1 MTFKKIISYL
11 KPYRKQLIVLF
22 ICIIISSLTTI
33 FTPKILGD
41 IITNIYENITNNKSL
56 KVTSLYTLISIL
68 GIVYLI
74 GIISNYIE
82 NHLTNTIS
90 FKAISTLKNDM
101 SNKLSKLPTKY
112 YDSHSKGE
120 LLSYF
125 NNDLEAISSLF
136 SHTIPKTISYSITF
150 IGTLIMMFYI
160 DLTLT
165 FITLITIPLLVMSSK
180 LLLKFSKIKRTQ
192 YFQKISYLNSII
204 AESYLNKEIIS
215 LYNKDELMSQTF
227 NKLNKDLSK
236 TNIKASIIEN
246 LITPIASLLNYIV
259 YLIILI
265 LGSKKVILGQLKFGE
280 IQTLIQYTK
289 QIGTPINSASSI
301 IMQTQTSII
310 ASKRILT
317 FLEEDEENHNG
328 QNYLKEIES
337 IEFKNVNFSYNN
349 EPFIENLNLKIN
361 KGEKIAI
368 VGETGSGKSTIINLL
383 MQFYNVNSGDILIN
397 NNPIKNYELK
407 NYYNQISLVPQDTF
421 LFADTIKNNLKYG
434 NIATKEED
442 IVNIC
447 KNTNLSNIIDKMP
460 NKSNELI
467 NENNTLIS
475 EGEKQLISIT
485 RSLIKPHSLLILD
498 EATSS
503 VDSKTE
509 KLIENTLKNLD
520 KNKITIIIAHRLST
534 ITNADKIIVIKEGK
548 IVESGTHISL
558 CKEKGEYYKFIQAL

>member
-1 MTFKKIISYL
+1 
-11 KPYRKQLIVLF
+11 
-22 ICIIISSLTTI
+22 
-33 FTPKILGD
+33 
-41 IITNIYENITNNKSL
+41 
-56 KVTSLYTLISIL
+56 
-68 GIVYLI
+68 
-74 GIISNYIE
+74 
-82 NHLTNTIS
+82 
-90 FKAISTLKNDM
+90 
-101 SNKLSKLPTKY
+101 
-112 YDSHSKGE
+112 
-120 LLSYF
+120 
-125 NNDLEAISSLF
+125 
-136 SHTIPKTISYSITF
+136 
-150 IGTLIMMFYI
+150 MMFYI

-165 FITLITIPLLVMSSK
+165 FITLITIPLLVMSNK

-204 AESYLNKEIIS
+204 TESYLNKEIIS

-434 NIATKEED
+434 NIAIKEED

>member
-56 KVTSLYTLISIL
+56 KVTSLYTPISIL

-90 FKAISTLKNDM
+90 FKAISTLKNNM

-165 FITLITIPLLVMSSK
+165 FITLITIPLLVISSK

-328 QNYLKEIES
+328 K
-337 IEFKNVNFSYNN
+337 
-349 EPFIENLNLKIN
+349 
-361 KGEKIAI
+361 
-368 VGETGSGKSTIINLL
+368 
-383 MQFYNVNSGDILIN
+383 
-397 NNPIKNYELK
+397 
-407 NYYNQISLVPQDTF
+407 
-421 LFADTIKNNLKYG
+421 
-434 NIATKEED
+434 
-442 IVNIC
+442 
-447 KNTNLSNIIDKMP
+447 
-460 NKSNELI
+460 
-467 NENNTLIS
+467 
-475 EGEKQLISIT
+475 
-485 RSLIKPHSLLILD
+485 
-498 EATSS
+498 
-503 VDSKTE
+503 
-509 KLIENTLKNLD
+509 
-520 KNKITIIIAHRLST
+520 HR
-534 ITNADKIIVIKEGK
+534 I
-548 IVESGTHISL
+548 
-558 CKEKGEYYKFIQAL
+558 

>member
-41 IITNIYENITNNKSL
+41 IITNIYENITNSKNL

-434 NIATKEED
+434 NIAIKEED

-509 KLIENTLKNLD
+509 KLIENALKNID